1 MTQILQIVVIGAG
14 VVGCAIAH
22 ELARRGS
29 RVQVVERR
37 EIGQGAT
44 KASAGVLAPY
54 LDAHR
59 SGPLV
64 DLGARSLS
72 LYDEFVARV
81 VEDSGSTIQYVR
93 NGTLEIATNEEYAGR
108 LNDMAHSFA
117 ELGITV
123 EFYDSEALRS
133 IEPQLTNDAKGG
145 LLVASHGFVG
155 VTELTNALRRAAVA
169 HGVKFVTSTTATKII
184 NHRDGIEVRVGT
196 EAVVCDRAILAA
208 GSWSGQI
215 EVEGVDALP
224 VRPIRGQLLQ
234 LDWPTTPLKRTIW
247 SEDCYLVPWN
257 DGSVLVGA
265 TSEDV
270 GFDERATVTG
280 LQKLVEVA
288 KRIVPGAGEAWL
300 KEVRVGL
307 RPTTPDGLPVIG
319 LSKSLPGLIYASGH
333 YRNGVLLAPLTASIV
348 ADLSVGDTSNDLTKL
363 TNPSRFGEC

>member
-1 MTQILQIVVIGAG
+1 LTQILQIVVVGAG

-22 ELARRGS
+22 ELARRGA
-29 RVQVVERR
+29 RVHVIERR

-44 KASAGVLAPY
+44 RASAGVLAPY
-54 LDAHR
+54 LEAHR
-59 SGPLV
+59 GGPLV
-64 DLGARSLS
+64 DLCVRSLS

-93 NGTLEIATNEEYAGR
+93 NGTLEIATNEAYAGR
-108 LNDMAHSFA
+108 LKDMAQSFA
-117 ELGITV
+117 ELGIAM
-123 EFYDSEALRS
+123 EFFDSETLRLV
-133 IEPQLTNDAKGG
+133 EPQLTNDVKGG
-145 LLVASHGFVG
+145 LLVASHGYVG
-155 VTELTNALRRAAVA
+155 ANELTNALRRAAVA
-169 HGVKFVTSTTATKII
+169 HGVKFSTSTAATKII
-184 NHRDGIEVRVGT
+184 HHRNGIGIRVGT
-196 EAVVCDRAILAA
+196 ETVVCDRLILAA

-215 EVEGVDALP
+215 ELEGVDALP
-224 VRPIRGQLLQ
+224 VRPIRGQLLR
-234 LDWPTTPLKRTIW
+234 LDWPTTALNRTIW

-270 GFDERATVTG
+270 GFDERATVAG

-288 KRIVPGAGEAWL
+288 KSIVPGAGEAWL

-319 LSKSLPGLIYASGH
+319 LSKRLPGLIYASGH

-348 ADLSVGDTSNDLTKL
+348 ADLAAGDTSNDVATL
-363 TNPSRFGEC
+363 TNPSRFGEY